1 MEKTLSEYISIS
13 KNIDNLKLEKKLK
26 ISVMSSFTLNGL
38 NETLQVMCSELGVR
52 CQSYVSGYNQYNQ
65 ELLNPESNFYDFSP
79 DVTFLILDIRNFLG
93 DIFHSPYILSD
104 EQRKTLVEE
113 KKEEL
118 KKIINVFEENSNSKL
133 IISNFNIPFYSPN
146 GIIETKSEFGFHEMI
161 NEINKSLQEM
171 CKKKNSIYVYNF
183 NNFIS
188 KHGEKNV
195 FDYRQFHLGDIQ
207 IIYNLIPV
215 LANDLMSY
223 IKPILGKNRKC
234 IVLDLDNTLWGG
246 VVGEDG
252 YDGIDLG
259 HTPRGKAFVE
269 FQKELLSLWNQGIIL
284 AINSKNNFD
293 DAIKVIREHPDMILR
308 EKNFASIQINWN
320 DKVQN
325 MKEISS
331 EINIGLDSIVFFDD
345 DKLNQERIT
354 QEFPEILTIDM
365 SNEPSDF
372 VPILKEINDFNVLS
386 RTIEDAKRGEMY
398 AQQRERKSLEKSVSN
413 LDDFLKQLD
422 IKVKIKKSSKFLIP
436 RISQLTLKTNQFN
449 LTTKRYQEE
458 DIEKFS
464 NNENFEVGCAQV
476 LDKFGDNGITGAYII
491 NKNEKFWMIDT
502 FLLSCRIIGRG
513 VENAILSEILKDAKK
528 NGVEEIK
535 AEFIP
540 TEKNKP
546 AENFLSDYGFK
557 KQENF
562 WVYNLNNNIKSPNHL
577 TVEIENDK

>member
-284 AINSKNNFD
+284 AI
-293 DAIKVIREHPDMILR
+293 
-308 EKNFASIQINWN
+308 
-320 DKVQN
+320 
-325 MKEISS
+325 
-331 EINIGLDSIVFFDD
+331 
-345 DKLNQERIT
+345 
-354 QEFPEILTIDM
+354 
-365 SNEPSDF
+365 
-372 VPILKEINDFNVLS
+372 
-386 RTIEDAKRGEMY
+386 
-398 AQQRERKSLEKSVSN
+398 
-413 LDDFLKQLD
+413 
-422 IKVKIKKSSKFLIP
+422 
-436 RISQLTLKTNQFN
+436 
-449 LTTKRYQEE
+449 
-458 DIEKFS
+458 
-464 NNENFEVGCAQV
+464 
-476 LDKFGDNGITGAYII
+476 
-491 NKNEKFWMIDT
+491 
-502 FLLSCRIIGRG
+502 
-513 VENAILSEILKDAKK
+513 
-528 NGVEEIK
+528 
-535 AEFIP
+535 
-540 TEKNKP
+540 
-546 AENFLSDYGFK
+546 
-557 KQENF
+557 
-562 WVYNLNNNIKSPNHL
+562 
-577 TVEIENDK
+577 